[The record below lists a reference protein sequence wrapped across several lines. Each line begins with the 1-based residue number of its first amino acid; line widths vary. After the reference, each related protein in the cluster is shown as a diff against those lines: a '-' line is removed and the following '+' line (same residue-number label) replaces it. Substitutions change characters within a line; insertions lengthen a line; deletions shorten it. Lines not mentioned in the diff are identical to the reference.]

1 MYTSF
6 HGGFYTID
14 LCSVDAMRIYGKLPM
29 DVSHQDDATSQAEG
43 KAKQV
48 DECV

>member
-1 MYTSF
+1 M
-6 HGGFYTID
+6 
-14 LCSVDAMRIYGKLPM
+14 CVDIHFPM

-48 DECV
+48 DEGV